1 LSSNPALGNL
11 DEEKLLQTNIRL
23 IHNSKI
29 REGERFYTNLD
40 FCPLSIRDRHE
51 NMRGPFMQQLV
62 RKINMQA
69 KAIYI
74 YPLRPQWI
82 KKAESAERRM
92 EKIKNRE

>member
-1 LSSNPALGNL
+1 
-11 DEEKLLQTNIRL
+11 
-23 IHNSKI
+23 
-29 REGERFYTNLD
+29 
-40 FCPLSIRDRHE
+40 
-51 NMRGPFMQQLV
+51 MQQLV